1 MRGYRERPVF
11 MKYVYIVV
19 GTGIVSFAIKCIYE
33 PNSLVVG
40 GFSGLAIIIK
50 SLTEGIIPG
59 GVPLWFTNIALNL
72 PVFLAA
78 LKVKGK
84 NFIGKTLFSTIMVSF
99 WLGVIPSVSFIENNI
114 LLAAIFGGAL
124 QGVGMGLVFLTKAT
138 TGGTDM
144 VGAIIQNYLR
154 QFSVAK
160 IMMVIDA
167 VIVIAGGYVFGI
179 ERALYAIITIVVVN
193 RIADAI
199 IEGIKFAKAAYIITD
214 KYEEVSDAI
223 MHKVDRGLTGIY
235 AKGMYTGTDRYLLF
249 CVVTKK
255 ELVHLKELVGKIDE
269 NAFIIVSDAREV
281 MGEGFFP
288 VE

>member
-1 MRGYRERPVF
+1 MRGYRERPVY

-124 QGVGMGLVFLTKAT
+124 QGLGMGLVFLTKAT

-214 KYEEVSDAI
+214 KYEEVSNAI

>member
-1 MRGYRERPVF
+1 MGRYRE
-11 MKYVYIVV
+11 KSVYMQYIYIAV

-50 SLTEGIIPG
+50 SLTEGLVKG
-59 GVPLWFTNIALNL
+59 GIPLWMTNIVLNV

-84 NFIGKTLFSTIMVSF
+84 GFIGKTLFATAMVSV
-99 WLGVIPSVSFIENNI
+99 WLGALPEFSFIKDNL
-114 LLAAIFGGAL
+114 LLAVLFGGAL
-124 QGVGMGLVFLTKAT
+124 QGVGMGLVFSARAT

-154 QFSVAK
+154 HFSVAR

-167 VIVIAGGYVFGI
+167 AIVIAGGYIFGL

-199 IEGIKFAKAAYIITD
+199 IEGLKFAKAAYIITD
-214 KYEEVSDAI
+214 KYEEVSEVI
-223 MHKVDRGLTGIY
+223 MHEIDRGLTGIY
-235 AKGMYTGTDRYLLF
+235 AKGMYTGKDRCLLF

-255 ELVHLKELVGKIDE
+255 ELVYLKELVGKIDE

>member
-1 MRGYRERPVF
+1 MHVYRQRPVY
-11 MKYVYIVV
+11 MEYLYIIA
-19 GTGIVSFAIKCIYE
+19 GTGLLSFAIKCIYE

-50 SLTEGIIPG
+50 NLTAGVISG
-59 GVPLWFTNIALNL
+59 GVPLWITNIALNL

-78 LKVKGK
+78 WKIKGK
-84 NFIGKTLFSTIMVSF
+84 QFIGKSLFSTIMVSV
-99 WLGVIPSVSFIENNI
+99 WLGIIPSFFFIENNI
-114 LLAAIFGGAL
+114 LLAAIFGGVI
-124 QGVGMGLVFLTKAT
+124 QGVGIGLVFLTKAT

-144 VGAIIQNYLR
+144 VGAIVQRYLR
-154 QFSVAK
+154 QFSVAR

-167 VIVIAGGYVFGI
+167 VIVLAGGYVFGI

-214 KYEEVSDAI
+214 KYEEVSHAI
-223 MHKVDRGLTGIY
+223 MNKVDRGLTGIY

-269 NAFIIVSDAREV
+269 KAFIIVSDAREV

>member
-1 MRGYRERPVF
+1 MHGYRERPVY

-19 GTGIVSFAIKCIYE
+19 GTGIVSFAVKCIYE

-59 GVPLWFTNIALNL
+59 GVPLWFTNIGLNL
-72 PVFLAA
+72 PVFLVA

-99 WLGVIPSVSFIENNI
+99 WLGVIPPVSVIENNI

-124 QGVGMGLVFLTKAT
+124 QGVGMGLVFSTKAT

-167 VIVIAGGYVFGI
+167 VIVITGGYVFGI

-214 KYEEVSDAI
+214 KHEEVSHAI
-223 MHKVDRGLTGIY
+223 MHRVDRGLTGIY
-235 AKGMYTGTDRYLLF
+235 AKGMYTGADRYLLF

-281 MGEGFFP
+281 MGDGFFP

>member
-1 MRGYRERPVF
+1 MHRYREKP
-11 MKYVYIVV
+11 VYIKYAYIAV

-50 SLTEGIIPG
+50 NLTEGILPG
-59 GVPLWFTNIALNL
+59 GIPLWFTNA
-72 PVFLAA
+72 
-78 LKVKGK
+78 GR
-84 NFIGKTLFSTIMVSF
+84 TLFATAMVSV
-99 WLGVIPSVSFIENNI
+99 WLGVLPEFSFIQDNL
-114 LLAAIFGGAL
+114 LLAAVFGGAL
-124 QGVGMGLVFLTKAT
+124 QGVGMGLVFSARAT

-160 IMMVIDA
+160 IMMVLDA

-193 RIADAI
+193 RIADAM
-199 IEGIKFAKAAYIITD
+199 IEGVKFAKAAFIITD
-214 KYEEVSDAI
+214 RYDEVAETV
-223 MHKVDRGLTGIY
+223 MHGVDRGLTGIY
-235 AKGMYTGTDRYLLF
+235 AKGMYTGKDRCLLY

-255 ELVHLKELVGKIDE
+255 ELVQLKELVGRIDE

>member
-1 MRGYRERPVF
+1 MRGYRERPVY

-50 SLTEGIIPG
+50 SLTEGIVPG

-99 WLGVIPSVSFIENNI
+99 WLGIIPSVSFIENNI

-124 QGVGMGLVFLTKAT
+124 QGLGMGLVFLTKAT

-154 QFSVAK
+154 QFSVAR

-167 VIVIAGGYVFGI
+167 VIVIVGGYVFGI

-214 KYEEVSDAI
+214 KYEEVSNAI

>member
-1 MRGYRERPVF
+1 MHGYRERPAY
-11 MKYVYIVV
+11 MKYLYIVI

-33 PNSLVVG
+33 PNNLVVG

-144 VGAIIQNYLR
+144 VGAIIQKYLR

-214 KYEEVSDAI
+214 KYEEVSHAI
-223 MHKVDRGLTGIY
+223 MHRVDRGLTGIY

>member
-1 MRGYRERPVF
+1 MHGYREKPRY
-11 MKYVYIVV
+11 MKYAYIAV
-19 GTGIVSFAIKCIYE
+19 GTAIVSFAIKCIYE
-33 PNSLVVG
+33 PNNLVVG
-40 GFSGLAIIIK
+40 GFSGLAIILK
-50 SLTEGIIPG
+50 TLTSGIIPG
-59 GVPLWFTNIALNL
+59 GAPLWFTNIVLNL
-72 PVFLAA
+72 PVFLVA
-78 LKVKGK
+78 LKIKGK
-84 NFIGKTLFSTIMVSF
+84 SFIGKTLFSTIMVSI
-99 WLGVIPSVSFIENNI
+99 WLGIIPQYTFIENNI

-124 QGVGMGLVFLTKAT
+124 QGVGMGLVFSTKAT

-144 VGAIIQNYLR
+144 VGAVIQNYLR

-167 VIVIAGGYVFGI
+167 IIVIVGGYVFGI

-199 IEGIKFAKAAYIITD
+199 IEGVKFAKAAYIITD
-214 KYEEVSDAI
+214 KYEEVSHAI
-223 MHKVDRGLTGIY
+223 MHEVDRGLTGIY
-235 AKGMYTGTDRYLLF
+235 AKGMYTGRDRYLLF

-255 ELVHLKELVGKIDE
+255 ELVHLKEIVGKIDE

-281 MGEGFFP
+281 MGEGFYP

>member
-1 MRGYRERPVF
+1 MRGYRERPVY

-84 NFIGKTLFSTIMVSF
+84 NFIGKTVFSTIMVSF
-99 WLGVIPSVSFIENNI
+99 WLGIIPSVSFIENNI

-179 ERALYAIITIVVVN
+179 ERALYAIMTIVVVN

-214 KYEEVSDAI
+214 KYEEVSHAI

>member
-1 MRGYRERPVF
+1 
-11 MKYVYIVV
+11 
-19 GTGIVSFAIKCIYE
+19 
-33 PNSLVVG
+33 
-40 GFSGLAIIIK
+40 
-50 SLTEGIIPG
+50 
-59 GVPLWFTNIALNL
+59 LWFTNIALNL

-84 NFIGKTLFSTIMVSF
+84 GFIGKTLFSTIMVSI
-99 WLGVIPSVSFIENNI
+99 WLAIIPTFSLIENNI

-124 QGVGMGLVFLTKAT
+124 QGIGMGLVFSTKAT

-193 RIADAI
+193 RIADAM
-199 IEGIKFAKAAYIITD
+199 IEGVKFAKAAYIITD
-214 KYEEVSDAI
+214 KYEEVSHAI
-223 MHKVDRGLTGIY
+223 MREVDRGLTGIY
-235 AKGMYTGTDRYLLF
+235 AKGMYTGKDRCILF

-255 ELVHLKELVGKIDE
+255 ELVHLKEIVGKTDA

-281 MGEGFFP
+281 MGEGFSP

>member
-1 MRGYRERPVF
+1 MRGYRERPVY

-99 WLGVIPSVSFIENNI
+99 WLGIIPSVSFIENNI

-179 ERALYAIITIVVVN
+179 ERALYAIMTIVVVN

-214 KYEEVSDAI
+214 KYEEVSHAI

>member
-84 NFIGKTLFSTIMVSF
+84 SFIGKTLFSTIMVSF

-124 QGVGMGLVFLTKAT
+124 QGLGMGLVFLTKAT

-214 KYEEVSDAI
+214 KYEEVSNAI

>member
-1 MRGYRERPVF
+1 MGRYRE
-11 MKYVYIVV
+11 KSVYMQYIYIAV

-50 SLTEGIIPG
+50 SLTEGLVKG
-59 GVPLWFTNIALNL
+59 GIPLWMTNIVLNV

-84 NFIGKTLFSTIMVSF
+84 GFIGKTLFATAMVSV
-99 WLGVIPSVSFIENNI
+99 WLGALPEFSFIKDNL
-114 LLAAIFGGAL
+114 LLAALFGGAL
-124 QGVGMGLVFLTKAT
+124 QGVGMGIVFSARAT

-154 QFSVAK
+154 HFSVAR

-167 VIVIAGGYVFGI
+167 AIVIAGGYIFGL

-199 IEGIKFAKAAYIITD
+199 IEGLKFAKAAYIITD
-214 KYEEVSDAI
+214 KYEEVSEVI
-223 MHKVDRGLTGIY
+223 MHEIDRGLTGIY
-235 AKGMYTGTDRYLLF
+235 AKGMYTGKDRCLLF

>member
-1 MRGYRERPVF
+1 MHGYRERPVY
-11 MKYVYIVV
+11 MKYAYIAV
-19 GTGIVSFAIKCIYE
+19 GTGLVSFAIKCIYE

-50 SLTEGIIPG
+50 SLTSGLMPG
-59 GVPLWFTNIALNL
+59 GIPLWFTNIALNL

-84 NFIGKTLFSTIMVSF
+84 GFIGKTLFSTIMVSI
-99 WLGVIPSVSFIENNI
+99 WLAIIPTFSLIENNI

-124 QGVGMGLVFLTKAT
+124 QGIGMGLVFSTKAT

-193 RIADAI
+193 RIADAM
-199 IEGIKFAKAAYIITD
+199 IEGVKFAKAAYIITD
-214 KYEEVSDAI
+214 KYEEVSHAI
-223 MHKVDRGLTGIY
+223 MREVDRGLTGIY
-235 AKGMYTGTDRYLLF
+235 AKGMYTGKDRCILF

-255 ELVHLKELVGKIDE
+255 ELVHLKEIVGKTDA

-281 MGEGFFP
+281 MGEGFSP

>member
-1 MRGYRERPVF
+1 MRGYRERPVY

>member
-1 MRGYRERPVF
+1 MHRYREKP
-11 MKYVYIVV
+11 VYIKYAYIAV

-50 SLTEGIIPG
+50 NLTEGI
-59 GVPLWFTNIALNL
+59 L

-78 LKVKGK
+78 LKVKGRS
-84 NFIGKTLFSTIMVSF
+84 FIGRTLFATAMVSV
-99 WLGVIPSVSFIENNI
+99 WLGVLPEFSFIQDNL
-114 LLAAIFGGAL
+114 LLAAVFGGAL
-124 QGVGMGLVFLTKAT
+124 QGVGMGLVFSARAT

-160 IMMVIDA
+160 IMMVLDA

-193 RIADAI
+193 RIADAM
-199 IEGIKFAKAAYIITD
+199 IEGVKFAKAAFIITD
-214 KYEEVSDAI
+214 RYDEVAETV
-223 MHKVDRGLTGIY
+223 MHGVDRGLTGIY
-235 AKGMYTGTDRYLLF
+235 AKGMYTGKDRCLLY

-255 ELVHLKELVGKIDE
+255 ELVQLKELVGRIDE

>member
-1 MRGYRERPVF
+1 MGRYRE
-11 MKYVYIVV
+11 KSVYMQYIYIAV

-50 SLTEGIIPG
+50 SLTEGLVKG
-59 GVPLWFTNIALNL
+59 GIPLWMTNIVLNV

-84 NFIGKTLFSTIMVSF
+84 GFIGKTLFATAMVSV
-99 WLGVIPSVSFIENNI
+99 WLGALPEFSFIKDNL
-114 LLAAIFGGAL
+114 LLAALFGGAL
-124 QGVGMGLVFLTKAT
+124 QGVGMGIVFSARAT

-154 QFSVAK
+154 HFSVAR

-167 VIVIAGGYVFGI
+167 AIVIAGGYIFGL

-199 IEGIKFAKAAYIITD
+199 IEGLKFAKAAYIITD
-214 KYEEVSDAI
+214 KYEEVSEVI
-223 MHKVDRGLTGIY
+223 MHEIDRGLTGIY
-235 AKGMYTGTDRYLLF
+235 AKGMYTRKDRCLLF

>member
-1 MRGYRERPVF
+1 MGRYRE
-11 MKYVYIVV
+11 KSVYMQYIYIAV

-50 SLTEGIIPG
+50 SLTEGLVKG
-59 GVPLWFTNIALNL
+59 GIPLWMTNIVLNV

-84 NFIGKTLFSTIMVSF
+84 GFIGKTLFATAMVSV
-99 WLGVIPSVSFIENNI
+99 WLGALPEFSFIKDNL
-114 LLAAIFGGAL
+114 LLAVLFGGAL
-124 QGVGMGLVFLTKAT
+124 QGVGMGIVFSARAT

-154 QFSVAK
+154 HFSVAR

-167 VIVIAGGYVFGI
+167 AIVIAGGYIFGL

-199 IEGIKFAKAAYIITD
+199 IEGLKFAKAAYIITD
-214 KYEEVSDAI
+214 KYEEVSEVI
-223 MHKVDRGLTGIY
+223 MHEIDRGLTGIY
-235 AKGMYTGTDRYLLF
+235 AKGMYTGKDRCLLF

-255 ELVHLKELVGKIDE
+255 ELVYLKELVGKIDE

>member
-1 MRGYRERPVF
+1 MRGYRERPIY

-50 SLTEGIIPG
+50 SLTDGIIPG

-78 LKVKGK
+78 LKVKGR

-214 KYEEVSDAI
+214 KYEEVSHAI

-255 ELVHLKELVGKIDE
+255 ELVQLKELVGKIDE